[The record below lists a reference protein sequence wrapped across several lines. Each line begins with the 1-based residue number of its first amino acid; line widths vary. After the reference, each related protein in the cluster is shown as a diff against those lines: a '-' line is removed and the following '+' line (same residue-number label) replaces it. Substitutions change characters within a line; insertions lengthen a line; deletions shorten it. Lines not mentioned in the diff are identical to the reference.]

1 MAKRRKRAGAFNAA
15 DIANVVQSN
24 PYVQSVVSDA
34 KLRKNVTTAVNSG
47 KRAYGRISNG
57 KTPLSLLE
65 DKKLHS
71 EMGRALGAARDA
83 TITLTRIQGRKARK
97 GLSAGRVL
105 VIATAGGAVALA
117 VNEKLRSKMLDVLFG
132 AEEEFQYTPPSNS
145 SPSQS
150 SSTVGAA

>member
-1 MAKRRKRAGAFNAA
+1 MAKRRKKAGAFNPA
-15 DIANVVQSN
+15 DIANIVQSN

-47 KRAYGRISNG
+47 KRAYGRIANG

-65 DKKLHS
+65 DKKLHG
-71 EMGRALGAARDA
+71 EVGRALGAARDA
-83 TITLTRIQGRKARK
+83 TITLTRIQGRQARK
-97 GLSAGRVL
+97 RLSAGKAV

-117 VNEKLRSKMLDVLFG
+117 VNEKLRSKVLDVLFG

-145 SPSQS
+145 SPAQS